1 MAGQS
6 AVTDAHGG
14 NLCECGAHSGQQL
27 GLQLALD
34 AAALE
39 IFGHFTADVLKEQH
53 RVPDPVGVLTEAAD
67 FNIHVQ
73 TDILVYHTEGHGV
86 GSAVLI
92 AKQLLGVEVVNSL
105 ILGRLAAEGNTLAKL
120 LEALLQA
127 LAQIAAENTG
137 LGRSIIDILTGLR
150 AEFHDRTLIGN
161 DHSLAHANLDDGT
174 GGDDIVSALGIE
186 ASGADRLLALN
197 YQNILG
203 NCIAAEK
210 LFHLIGQNAFASAQ
224 QSTRQI
230 FNKTHNSFLLL

>member
-1 MAGQS
+1 MVGVHAVAANVDGLAETNALIDHLEKDGAG
-6 AVTDAHGG
+6 
-14 NLCECGAHSGQQL
+14 GAKL
-27 GLQLALD
+27 VALD
-34 AAALE
+34 
-39 IFGHFTADVLKEQH
+39 F
-53 RVPDPVGVLTEAAD
+53 
-67 FNIHVQ
+67 
-73 TDILVYHTEGHGV
+73 
-86 GSAVLI
+86 
-92 AKQLLGVEVVNSL
+92 LGVEVVNSL

-120 LEALLQA
+120 LEALLQS

-203 NCIAAEK
+203 NCITAEK
-210 LFHLIGQNAFASAQ
+210 LFHLIAQNAFASAQ